1 MLPAVDWSIR
11 LDVSH
16 YVLNTVLLIRGWDLP
31 PDVRIKKAAGRSG
44 ALPAAWCNPATVWL
58 GEHRA
63 PDAVMPGPS
72 GSMLCDDGAA
82 VRIRA
87 RAVYVCR
94 CERRVGCGSG
104 GASGGGRSPGP
115 ATAVSAR

>member
-1 MLPAVDWSIR
+1 MDWSIR

-16 YVLNTVLLIRGWDLP
+16 YVLNTVLLIRGRVLP
-31 PDVRIKKAAGRSG
+31 TDVYIKKIAAGRSG
-44 ALPAAWCNPATVWL
+44 ALPAAWCYPATVWR

-72 GSMLCDDGAA
+72 GSMLCDDGPA

-87 RAVYVCR
+87 QAVYVCR

-104 GASGGGRSPGP
+104 GASGDGGSPGP